1 MSTIPNHLFNLDAEF
16 SLLGSLIMGKRTDIL
31 DQLKEEYFYCEQP
44 KKAYKLIKE
53 GYKNYENL
61 DLISLYSSNNE
72 EEKTLLLETVSRASL
87 TSTPENLLVMLAEF
101 NLARQ
106 AFKLGKNITEIS
118 KSHWETG
125 NYPKLLEVEMENYNQ
140 VLAES
145 ETKSY
150 KAFDLL
156 NGWLENKANALSSG
170 LDTYKLPFIGLGK
183 ETSENTIFV
192 KQGHL
197 VSVVARTKSGKTT
210 FLSQIALD
218 LLKKNIPVLF
228 VTLEIKPDELM
239 DKIIAYKANVNP
251 LAVQNFGK
259 EGQSEFNQQAILK
272 TMGELENQPLQM
284 QHNANCSINQIV
296 NWVKQFKKEHPSG
309 AVLIDQLQFISSGQ
323 KFESRIYEYDFI
335 IKKLK
340 QLALETS
347 TMVFV
352 AHQLNR
358 DIERRNE
365 PRPFPITSDIKDCG
379 RIEEVSDLL
388 IMFARNNEKDDETRY
403 TTIISRHQ
411 QGGQSY
417 LKWDKTKGKFE
428 TYA

>member
-1 MSTIPNHLFNLDAEF
+1 MSTIPNHLYHIDAEF
-16 SLLGSLIMGKRTDIL
+16 SILGTLILSKRTDIL
-31 DQLKEEYFYCEQP
+31 DQLKDEYFYSEQT
-44 KKAYKLIKE
+44 KRAYKLVKE

-61 DLISLYSSNNE
+61 DLISLYSANNE
-72 EEKTLLLETVSRASL
+72 EEKQLILEAVNKTSLSHTPQSLLT
-87 TSTPENLLVMLAEF
+87 MLAEF

-106 AFKLGKNITEIS
+106 AYKLGKNVVEIS
-118 KSHWETG
+118 KNHWETA
-125 NYPKLLEVEMENYNQ
+125 NYPKLLEVEIENYNQ
-140 VLAES
+140 IVADS

-156 NGWLENKANALSSG
+156 NGWLENKANALSSH

-183 ETSENTIFV
+183 EASENTVFV

-218 LLKKNIPVLF
+218 LLKKNIPVLI

-259 EGQSEFNQQAILK
+259 EGQSEFNQKAIVEA
-272 TMGELENQPLQM
+272 MGELEKLPLYM
-284 QHNANCSINQIV
+284 EHNANCSVNQVV
-296 NWVKQFKKEHPSG
+296 NWVKKFKKENPRG

-323 KFESRIYEYDFI
+323 KFDSRIYEYDFI

-365 PRPFPITSDIKDCG
+365 ARPFPITSDIKDCG

>member
-1 MSTIPNHLFNLDAEF
+1 MSTIPNHLYNTEAEF
-16 SLLGSLIMGKRTDIL
+16 SILGTLIISNRTDIL
-31 DQLKEEYFYCEQP
+31 DQLKDEYFYSERT
-44 KKAYKLIKE
+44 KRAYKLVKE

-61 DLISLYSSNNE
+61 DLISLYSANNE
-72 EEKTLLLETVSRASL
+72 EEKQLILEAVNKTSLSHTPQSLLT
-87 TSTPENLLVMLAEF
+87 MLAEF

-106 AFKLGKNITEIS
+106 AYKLGKNVVEIS
-118 KSHWETG
+118 KNHWETA
-125 NYPKLLEVEMENYNQ
+125 NYPKLLEVEIENYNQ
-140 VLAES
+140 IVADS

-156 NGWLENKANALSSG
+156 NGWLENKANALSSH
-170 LDTYKLPFIGLGK
+170 LDTYKLPFIGLGEK
-183 ETSENTIFV
+183 TSENTVFV

-210 FLSQIALD
+210 FLSQIALNM
-218 LLKKNIPVLF
+218 LSKNIPVLI

-259 EGQSEFNQQAILK
+259 EGQSEFNQKAIVEA
-272 TMGELENQPLQM
+272 MGELEKLPLYM
-284 QHNANCSINQIV
+284 EHNANCSVNQVV
-296 NWVKQFKKEHPSG
+296 NWVKKFKKENPRG

-323 KFESRIYEYDFI
+323 KFDSRIYEYDFI

-365 PRPFPITSDIKDCG
+365 ARPFPITSDIKDCG